1 MFCLVNVI
9 CHLYSHSCKCYIN
22 TRADQQSQ
30 WWRRQ
35 WWQVNKQCLSWLQRC
50 KIFLIPQDYPD
61 VSFHWMFATGLIFH
75 STFPLSPFY
84 VFGSGV
90 FREPYKCLGLSLLL
104 LVCNKF
110 WSLWLV
116 DAVHKGLQWFI
127 VNTEARLAPGSCT
140 VQYKQLMICIKSL
153 QFCSA
158 WPKQNTH
165 GQIDASLRVISS
177 SGGKRC

>member
-9 CHLYSHSCKCYIN
+9 CHLYSHRCKCYIN

-90 FREPYKCLGLSLLL
+90 IREPYESLGLSLLL

-116 DAVHKGLQWFI
+116 DAVHVGYIAHLSLVRIQLGQAWCVHHKSQRKCCGPT
-127 VNTEARLAPGSCT
+127 NLA
-140 VQYKQLMICIKSL
+140 
-153 QFCSA
+153 
-158 WPKQNTH
+158 
-165 GQIDASLRVISS
+165 QIDIFRPTNKYAS
-177 SGGKRC
+177 